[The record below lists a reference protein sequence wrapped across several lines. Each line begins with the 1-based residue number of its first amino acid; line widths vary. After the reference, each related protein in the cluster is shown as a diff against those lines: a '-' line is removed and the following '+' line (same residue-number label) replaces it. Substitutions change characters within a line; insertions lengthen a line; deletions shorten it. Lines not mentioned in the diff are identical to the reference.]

1 MSMKLITAAWT
12 VRIDPS
18 AKAVLVSLADQA
30 HEDNDGECWPAVAS
44 IAERT
49 CLGLRTVQGALQRL
63 QDAGWLRCEL
73 QASRRRT
80 NRYLLAVQRLL
91 DNERMHADAKAAE
104 RAAKRAAM
112 QGEKGVGNEAIE
124 PPTQAC
130 VTPQQLHPAAAAP
143 RSSCTLNP
151 AAAAPEPKEELNTT
165 TPIPPC
171 QGAEGLAASR
181 PEAPAAAPPPPA
193 RVDCPDQRSTKRAA
207 KRSGLLSLADWL
219 QLCRD
224 EGHTPI
230 PADDPVWRYAEDV
243 GLPREMVGLAWAEF
257 KRKRLASGKGQKD
270 WRATFRNAVRG
281 NWARIWVLTGDHAEA
296 SLSTVGQQLKRELIA
311 ERERE
316 AEAER
321 HQHAQEATA

>member
-12 VRIDPS
+12 VCIDPS

-63 QDAGWLRCEL
+63 QEAGWLRCEL

-80 NRYLLAVQRLL
+80 NRYLLAVQRLFE
-91 DNERMHADAKAAE
+91 NERMHADAKAAE
-104 RAAKRAAM
+104 RAAKRAAI
-112 QGEKGVGNEAIE
+112 QGEKAVGNEAVEGRVQI
-124 PPTQAC
+124 PG
-130 VTPQQLHPAAAAP
+130 TPQLLHPAAAAP

-151 AAAAPEPKEELNTT
+151 AAAAPEPKEELNTN
-165 TPIPPC
+165 TPIPPS

-181 PEAPAAAPPPPA
+181 PEAPGAAPPPPDPLSA
-193 RVDCPDQRSTKRAA
+193 KRSA

-230 PADDPVWRYAEDV
+230 PADDPVWAYAADV

-257 KRKRLASGKGQKD
+257 KRKRLASGKGQRD

-296 SLSTVGQQLKRELIA
+296 SLSTVGQQLKRELSA

-316 AEAER
+316 AER
-321 HQHAQEATA
+321 QQHAQPLQEAQA